1 MASPNDIRNGVVIKM
16 HGSLWKVVDF
26 QRVQPGKGSSF
37 VRTKMRNLSTGKVS
51 NETFKSSAD
60 LEFVDVQYKKMQ
72 FLYKENNLFTFM
84 DTVSYEQVSV
94 GEEKVGEEEKYLK
107 EGLEVT
113 VVMHGDTPISIE
125 VPKKV
130 QYAVKMAPP
139 AVKGDTA
146 SGNVTKEAEMENGLK
161 VDVPI
166 FIKIGDEILVNT
178 ESGEYSERVNT

>member
-16 HGSLWKVVDF
+16 HGALWKVVNF
-26 QRVQPGKGSSF
+26 ERVQPGKGSSF
-37 VRTKMRNLSTGKVS
+37 VRTKMRNLANGKVS
-51 NETFKSSAD
+51 NETFKSSTD

-72 FLYKENNLFTFM
+72 YLYKEDNLYTFM

-94 GEEKVGEEEKYLK
+94 SEKKVGEIDKYLK

-113 VVMHGDTPISIE
+113 VVMHGDKPISVE

-130 QYAVKMAPP
+130 QYTVGMAPP

-146 SGNVTKEAEMENGLK
+146 SGNVTKEAEMKNGLK

-166 FIKIGDEILVNT
+166 FIEIDDEILVNT
-178 ESGEYSERVNT
+178 ETGEYTERVNN